1 MKTTWSLIAMV
12 LLLGIAL
19 AVMAQTSKPAAQNLV
34 TNTSAKSNTS
44 TNAQT
49 THTWHLPEGFTA
61 DQAYKSN
68 CTRCH
73 SEVPKMG
80 PRRTKTIVQ
89 HMRVRANLTQD
100 EAEAILEYL
109 NK

>member
-1 MKTTWSLIAMV
+1 MKTKLSFIAMF
-12 LLLGIAL
+12 LLLGIAFMV
-19 AVMAQTSKPAAQNLV
+19 AAQTSQPAQNGMPA
-34 TNTSAKSNTS
+34 NNNTS
-44 TNAQT
+44 TNVQN
-49 THTWHLPEGFTA
+49 THTWHLPAGFTA

-73 SEVPKMG
+73 AEVPKMG
-80 PRRTKTIVQ
+80 SRRTKTIVQ

>member
-1 MKTTWSLIAMV
+1 MRTNLSYVAMFLV
-12 LLLGIAL
+12 LGIAF
-19 AVMAQTSKPAAQNLV
+19 AATAQNAALP
-34 TNTSAKSNTS
+34 AEKFKSSDSPS
-44 TNAQT
+44 TKVQS
-49 THTWHLPEGFTA
+49 THTWHLPAGFTA

-73 SEVPKMG
+73 AEVPKMG
-80 PRRTKTIVQ
+80 TRRTKTVVQ

>member
-1 MKTTWSLIAMV
+1 MKTKLSFIAMFLV
-12 LLLGIAL
+12 LGITFVGL
-19 AVMAQTSKPAAQNLV
+19 AETSKQEAQKFQPSGSP
-34 TNTSAKSNTS
+34 TAT
-44 TNAQT
+44 AQA
-49 THTWHLPEGFTA
+49 THTWHLPAGFTA

-73 SEVPKMG
+73 AEVPKLG
-80 PRRTKTIVQ
+80 TRRTKTIVQ

-100 EAEAILEYL
+100 EAQAILEYL

>member
-1 MKTTWSLIAMV
+1 MKTKISIIAVFLVLGIGVAV
-12 LLLGIAL
+12 LLQNPML
-19 AVMAQTSKPAAQNLV
+19 AAEKDKPADQPSAQTQ
-34 TNTSAKSNTS
+34 S
-44 TNAQT
+44 THN
-49 THTWHLPEGFTA
+49 WHLPAGFTA
-61 DQAYKSN
+61 DLAYKSN

-73 SEVPKMG
+73 AEVPKMG
-80 PRRTKTIVQ
+80 ARRTKTVVQ

>member
-1 MKTTWSLIAMV
+1 MKTRLSFLVMFLA
-12 LLLGIAL
+12 LGIAL
-19 AVMAQTSKPAAQNLV
+19 ALLAQSPAPPAAQNLK
-34 TNTSAKSNTS
+34 SADHPS
-44 TNAQT
+44 TQVQG
-49 THTWHLPEGFTA
+49 THSWHLPAGFTA

-73 SEVPKMG
+73 AEVPKMG
-80 PRRTKTIVQ
+80 TRRTKTVVQ

-100 EAEAILEYL
+100 EAEAIFEYL

>member
-1 MKTTWSLIAMV
+1 MKTKAMLVVMILSLGVVV
-12 LLLGIAL
+12 LLA
-19 AVMAQTSKPAAQNLV
+19 AQATTSKQSGQAQASASSQDKPA
-34 TNTSAKSNTS
+34 K
-44 TNAQT
+44 
-49 THTWHLPEGFTA
+49 TWHLPKGWSP

-73 SEVPKMG
+73 AEVPKLD
-80 PRRTKTIVQ
+80 PQRTKTVVR
-89 HMRVRANLTQD
+89 HMRVRANMTKD

>member
-1 MKTTWSLIAMV
+1 MKTKLSLIVMF
-12 LLLGIAL
+12 LTLGIAL
-19 AVMAQTSKPAAQNLV
+19 AVLAQTSSNSTREKFQPAHESGTA
-34 TNTSAKSNTS
+34 
-44 TNAQT
+44 AQT
-49 THTWHLPEGFTA
+49 THTWHLPPGFTA

-73 SEVPKMG
+73 AEVPKLG
-80 PRRTKTIVQ
+80 TRRTKTIVQ

-100 EAEAILEYL
+100 EAQAILEYL

>member
-1 MKTTWSLIAMV
+1 MKTKWSLIAMF
-12 LLLGIAL
+12 LLLGVAL
-19 AVMAQTSKPAAQNLV
+19 AVMAQTAKPAAQNLV
-34 TNTSAKSNTS
+34 TNTSANGNTN
-44 TNAQT
+44 TNTT
-49 THTWHLPEGFTA
+49 THTWHLPSGFTA

-73 SEVPKMG
+73 AEVPKMST
-80 PRRTKTIVQ
+80 RRTKTIVQ

>member
-1 MKTTWSLIAMV
+1 MFLALGTAFP
-12 LLLGIAL
+12 LLAQSAAL
-19 AVMAQTSKPAAQNLV
+19 TAAQNLK
-34 TNTSAKSNTS
+34 SADHAS
-44 TNAQT
+44 TPVQS
-49 THTWHLPEGFTA
+49 THSWHLPAGFTA

-73 SEVPKMG
+73 AEVPKMG
-80 PRRTKTIVQ
+80 TRRTKTVVQ

-100 EAEAILEYL
+100 EAEAIFEYL

>member
-1 MKTTWSLIAMV
+1 MKTKLSFIAMFLV
-12 LLLGIAL
+12 LGITFVGL
-19 AVMAQTSKPAAQNLV
+19 AQTSKQETQKFQPGGSP
-34 TNTSAKSNTS
+34 SAT
-44 TNAQT
+44 APT
-49 THTWHLPEGFTA
+49 THTWHLPTGFTA

-73 SEVPKMG
+73 AEVPKLG
-80 PRRTKTIVQ
+80 TRRTKTIVQ

-100 EAEAILEYL
+100 EAQAILEYL

>member
-1 MKTTWSLIAMV
+1 MKTKLSLIAMFLV
-12 LLLGIAL
+12 LGVAL
-19 AVMAQTSKPAAQNLV
+19 AVPAQN
-34 TNTSAKSNTS
+34 SNS
-44 TNAQT
+44 TPQSFRLADKPSTQT
-49 THTWHLPEGFTA
+49 QATHNWHLPAGFTA

-73 SEVPKMG
+73 AEVPKMG
-80 PRRTKTIVQ
+80 SRRTRTIVQ

>member
-1 MKTTWSLIAMV
+1 MF

-19 AVMAQTSKPAAQNLV
+19 AVMAQTAKPAAQNLV
-34 TNTSAKSNTS
+34 TNTSANGNTD
-44 TNAQT
+44 TKAQA
-49 THTWHLPEGFTA
+49 THTWRLPAGFTA

-73 SEVPKMG
+73 AEVPSMG
-80 PRRTKTIVQ
+80 TRRTKTIIQ

-100 EAEAILEYL
+100 EAEAIWEYL

>member
-1 MKTTWSLIAMV
+1 MKTKLGLIAIFLMLGLTLVV
-12 LLLGIAL
+12 L
-19 AVMAQTSKPAAQNLV
+19 AQTSTPAAQNLRPPDKA
-34 TNTSAKSNTS
+34 TTSVQNI
-44 TNAQT
+44 
-49 THTWHLPEGFTA
+49 HTWHLPAGFTA

-73 SEVPKMG
+73 AEVPKMG
-80 PRRTKTIVQ
+80 VRRTKTVVQ

>member
-1 MKTTWSLIAMV
+1 MKTRLSFIAIF
-12 LLLGIAL
+12 LLLGIAFVV
-19 AVMAQTSKPAAQNLV
+19 AAQTSKPAAQNIV
-34 TNTSAKSNTS
+34 SANNNTNT
-44 TNAQT
+44 NANVQN
-49 THTWHLPEGFTA
+49 THTWHLPTGFTA

-73 SEVPKMG
+73 AEVPKMG
-80 PRRTKTIVQ
+80 TRRTKTIVQ

-109 NK
+109 NR

>member
-1 MKTTWSLIAMV
+1 MKTRLSFIAMF
-12 LLLGIAL
+12 LALGIAL
-19 AVMAQTSKPAAQNLV
+19 AVLAQNAAPPPVQNLK
-34 TNTSAKSNTS
+34 SADHPS
-44 TNAQT
+44 TQVQS
-49 THTWHLPEGFTA
+49 THTWHLPAGFTA

-73 SEVPKMG
+73 AEVPKMG
-80 PRRTKTIVQ
+80 VRRTKTVVQ